1 LDIQRSFAFNH
12 ISRFLTI
19 VSESLLSK
27 AASFETILS
36 LLSSMLI
43 PERQDDVMDWI
54 YKVLNNTGLRRDMD
68 GWRKEWQGLVASGEA
83 SSRLL

>member
-1 LDIQRSFAFNH
+1 
-12 ISRFLTI
+12 
-19 VSESLLSK
+19 
-27 AASFETILS
+27 
-36 LLSSMLI
+36 MLI